1 MHRLYGESEVAPCGA
16 VRPPVRVWHMR
27 GADAALPLLSR
38 ASAAVG
44 AAALGL
50 TPYMPIM
57 LADLYRVWIQ
67 KNAWM
72 CQQGGSGG
80 HNKRQQLI
88 QYGVTPLGFKSRRDL
103 KGLRT

>member
-50 TPYMPIM
+50 TLICL
-57 LADLYRVWIQ
+57 LADLYRVCSDP
-67 KNAWM
+67 KKCLDVSAGGERGT
-72 CQQGGSGG
+72 QQPAR
-80 HNKRQQLI
+80 K
-88 QYGVTPLGFKSRRDL
+88 
-103 KGLRT
+103 